1 MEHASRRRA
10 RPSALKEVLGGSW
23 QNRLCS
29 TEELI
34 ILSMSQSVWWG
45 LSPALA
51 CLDQSFFC
59 SFTCGAFSWVWLYL
73 FWLYHPGHNTVQNL
87 MALKRTNERVGKN
100 KINVSETPTLGALC
114 SLDKQVLPSFWKKVE
129 SNEHRCSTVLTSQ
142 EETGSCWEICIVKK
156 FAPEMGKTYQ
166 KTMNYQP

>member
-1 MEHASRRRA
+1 M

-34 ILSMSQSVWWG
+34 ILSMFQSVWWG

-51 CLDQSFFC
+51 RLDQSFFC

-87 MALKRTNERVGKN
+87 MALKRTNECVGKN
-100 KINVSETPTLGALC
+100 KITCVWNSNTW
-114 SLDKQVLPSFWKKVE
+114 SSMLPWKVGTTIILKKME

-156 FAPEMGKTYQ
+156 FAPEMGKAYQ
-166 KTMNYQP
+166 KIMNY